1 MQKSCFWRTVALK
14 IERRVEENG
23 AITDVITITEEE
35 NAAIDQA
42 HEIVAERYKQMGLE
56 QTAWEKE
63 HLEYALQG
71 RLRFD
76 GLEGMLNWAR
86 TAVISKG
93 KSSTPRG
100 YC

>member
-1 MQKSCFWRTVALK
+1 MK
-14 IERRVEENG
+14 IERRIEASG
-23 AITDVITITEEE
+23 AITDVITITDEE

-42 HEIVAERYKQMGLE
+42 HEIVAERYKQLGIE
-56 QTAWEKE
+56 QSSWEKE

-76 GLEGMLNWAR
+76 GIEGMLNWAR
-86 TAVISKG
+86 TATISTG
-93 KSSTPRG
+93 KRSTPCG

>member
-1 MQKSCFWRTVALK
+1 MTV
-14 IERRVEENG
+14 ERCIEENG
-23 AITDVITITEEE
+23 AITDVITITDEE

-76 GLEGMLNWAR
+76 GIEGMLNWAR
-86 TAVISKG
+86 TATITTG
-93 KSSTPRG
+93 KRSTLRG

>member
-1 MQKSCFWRTVALK
+1 MT
-14 IERRVEENG
+14 IERRAEKHG
-23 AITDVITITEEE
+23 AITDIITITDEE

-42 HEIVAERYKQMGLE
+42 HAIVAKRYKDLGLE

-63 HLEYALQG
+63 HLAYVLQG
-71 RLRFD
+71 ILRF
-76 GLEGMLNWAR
+76 EGVERMLNWAS
-86 TAVISKG
+86 TAIISKG

>member
-1 MQKSCFWRTVALK
+1 MQIKR
-14 IERRVEENG
+14 IIEENG
-23 AITDVITITEEE
+23 AITDVITLSTEE

-42 HEIVAERYKQMGLE
+42 HAIVADRYKELGLE
-56 QTAWEKE
+56 QTTWEKE

-76 GLEGMLNWAR
+76 GIEEMLNWAR
-86 TAVISKG
+86 TAKISIR

>member
-1 MQKSCFWRTVALK
+1 MQIKRIVDQ
-14 IERRVEENG
+14 NG
-23 AITDVITITEEE
+23 AITDVITLTAEE

-42 HEIVAERYKQMGLE
+42 HAIVGDRYKELGLE
-56 QTAWEKE
+56 QTASEKE
-63 HLEYALQG
+63 LLEYALQG

-76 GLEGMLNWAR
+76 GIEEMLNWAR
-86 TAVISKG
+86 TAKISIR

>member
-1 MQKSCFWRTVALK
+1 MTV
-14 IERRVEENG
+14 ERRVEKNG
-23 AITDVITITEEE
+23 AITDIITITDDE

-42 HEIVAERYKQMGLE
+42 HSIVAERYKSLGLE

-63 HLEYALQG
+63 HLEYAFQG
-71 RLRFD
+71 ILRF
-76 GLEGMLNWAR
+76 EGVERMLDWAR
-86 TAVISKG
+86 TAIISKG

>member
-1 MQKSCFWRTVALK
+1 MK

-76 GLEGMLNWAR
+76 GVEGMLNWAR
-86 TAVISKG
+86 TAVISNRVG
-93 KSSTPRG
+93 G
-100 YC
+100 GG

>member
-1 MQKSCFWRTVALK
+1 MQIKRIVD
-14 IERRVEENG
+14 ENG
-23 AITDVITITEEE
+23 AITDVITLTAEE

-42 HEIVAERYKQMGLE
+42 HAIVADRYKELGLE
-56 QTAWEKE
+56 QTTWEKE

-76 GLEGMLNWAR
+76 GIEGMLNWAR
-86 TAVISKG
+86 TAKISIR

>member
-1 MQKSCFWRTVALK
+1 MK

-23 AITDVITITEEE
+23 AITDVIAITEEE

-63 HLEYALQG
+63 HLEYAHSPGDLEKALAAAGFQKIRLWADGPQHALG
-71 RLRFD
+71 RLF
-76 GLEGMLNWAR
+76 L
-86 TAVISKG
+86 TAEN
-93 KSSTPRG
+93 TPH
-100 YC
+100 

>member
-1 MQKSCFWRTVALK
+1 MK

-42 HEIVAERYKQMGLE
+42 HEIVAERYKQLGME

>member
-1 MQKSCFWRTVALK
+1 MK

-76 GLEGMLNWAR
+76 GVEGMLNWR
-86 TAVISKG
+86 ERQLSVIG
-93 KSSTPRG
+93 
-100 YC
+100 

>member
-1 MQKSCFWRTVALK
+1 MK
-14 IERRVEENG
+14 IERKIEENG
-23 AITDVITITEEE
+23 GITDVITLTEEE
-35 NAAIDQA
+35 NNAIDEA
-42 HEIVAERYKQMGLE
+42 HKIVAERYKKLDLE

-63 HLEYALQG
+63 HLEYVLQG

-76 GLEGMLNWAR
+76 GIEEMLNWAR
-86 TAVISKG
+86 IANISKG

>member
-1 MQKSCFWRTVALK
+1 MK

-56 QTAWEKE
+56 QTSWEKE

-76 GLEGMLNWAR
+76 GIEGMLNWAR
-86 TAVISKG
+86 TAVISNRVG
-93 KSSTPRG
+93 G
-100 YC
+100 GD